1 MSEDLPPERLWK
13 DLCVFQIGETR
24 ALTDRLLVLLTEID
38 AMQNRLAEAEAKGR
52 TAERAEILQMVRA
65 RAEVR
70 HSQARAT
77 AGDWRAIVA
86 KANEIEAIADAIKAR
101 PHPSPET
108 TP

>member
-13 DLCVFQIGETR
+13 DLCVFHVNETR
-24 ALTDRLLVLLTEID
+24 VLTDRLLALLNEND
-38 AMQNRLAEAEAKGR
+38 AMRNRLTEAEAKGR
-52 TAERAEILQMVRA
+52 AAERAEIVQMVQA

-70 HSQARAT
+70 HSQAKAT

-101 PHPSPET
+101 AHPLLET